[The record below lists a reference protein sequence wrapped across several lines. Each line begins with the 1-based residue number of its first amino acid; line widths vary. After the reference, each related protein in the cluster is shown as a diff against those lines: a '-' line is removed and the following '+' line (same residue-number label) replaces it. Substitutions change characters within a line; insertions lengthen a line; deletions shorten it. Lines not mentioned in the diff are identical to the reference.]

1 MNSKNRK
8 TSEPHRLYLNI
19 VDTTNLKRSERHN
32 APSNLSMYYIWK
44 YIKK

>member
-32 APSNLSMYYIWK
+32 ALSNLSMYYTWK
-44 YIKK
+44 CIKK